1 MRRLR
6 VRLIGDRVM
15 EARPWLV
22 LGFWRELE
30 IGKTERRESSD
41 LRDRERR
48 AR

>member
-1 MRRLR
+1 MVDVWFLERAR
-6 VRLIGDRVM
+6 DRKD
-15 EARPWLV
+15 RKK
-22 LGFWRELE
+22 GELE